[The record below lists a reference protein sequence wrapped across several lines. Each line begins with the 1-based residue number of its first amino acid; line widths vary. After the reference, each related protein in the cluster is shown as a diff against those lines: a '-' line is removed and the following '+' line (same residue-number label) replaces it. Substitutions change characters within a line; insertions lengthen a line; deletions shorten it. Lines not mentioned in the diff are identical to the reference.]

1 MIMALGVHIFRQKPQ
16 GRQQESSQMKL
27 PICFAS
33 SFVIAITN
41 PATVL
46 SFLMAFAAFEIT
58 GEQTAMQSIQLIA
71 GIFLGT
77 LCWWSVLSGVTA
89 AFRSRVNQRIYQVL
103 NRVLGCFM
111 LIFGGVVLIKGLL
124 L

>member
-1 MIMALGVHIFRQKPQ
+1 
-16 GRQQESSQMKL
+16 MKL